1 MGDEKK
7 KVSGMSEEDKKM
19 FGEKETD
26 LPPPKGFKKSDDKK
40 PVPADKKDS
49 LGKLPTEVRNK
60 MGYMKKGGEV
70 DKKLLRYGAKMLSS
84 PKPKYFLEAAGEAA
98 KNIKAIPPDMQK
110 QKAKD
115 KNKKLDRLIEQKT
128 KIDRVKYGKKKG
140 GEVKQMK
147 KGGMVK
153 RGDGC
158 AVRGKTKGRMV

>member
-1 MGDEKK
+1 MPAKSKKQERFMQAVANNPEFAK
-7 KVSGMSEEDKKM
+7 KVGVPTKVGKEFTKETKVKKYKEGGMSEEDKKM

-70 DKKLLRYGAKMLSS
+70 
-84 PKPKYFLEAAGEAA
+84 
-98 KNIKAIPPDMQK
+98 
-110 QKAKD
+110 
-115 KNKKLDRLIEQKT
+115 
-128 KIDRVKYGKKKG
+128 
-140 GEVKQMK
+140 KQMK
-147 KGGMVK
+147 KGGKVYCK
-153 RGDGC
+153 DGC